1 MGYEIGAQAKFD
13 PKKPERQ
20 QAFLSGEHD
29 PKDLSRIFVKFI
41 TEVVLCPNCNL
52 PEIAIN
58 TDTKKVCG
66 QCRACGANDELQI
79 TNEKFKRY
87 VINHPPAAH
96 KGDFSKKPGVAAP
109 PPPSNG
115 SGTSTPPK
123 KEKKKKAEKDDDEE
137 QETDDNDGVVWF
149 SDTSA
154 EAAKKRREAM
164 LPESMLEKGAVQ
176 EPVPKKET
184 DSDRLKQFLKDANTV
199 EKCKEFKDAN
209 NLSDE
214 AFVLV
219 LFEALFPAESDIISL
234 VEANQQFIK
243 QFITPSAATQIGLL
257 KCIENFCSKVNPSVM
272 EKASFIVK

>member
-1 MGYEIGAQAKFD
+1 LQSTPI
-13 PKKPERQ
+13 P
-20 QAFLSGEHD
+20 
-29 PKDLSRIFVKFI
+29 
-41 TEVVLCPNCNL
+41 
-52 PEIAIN
+52 
-58 TDTKKVCG
+58 KKVCG

-199 EKCKEFKDAN
+199 ERCKEFKDAN

-272 EKASFIVK
+272 EKASFIVKKFYDDELFEEENIHAWFNASTVPAVKEKVSPFIKWLKEAEEESGEEEDEEDDN